1 LIPTS
6 SFQIARTNFI
16 AKTSDYCR
24 ASLAEDGPGGQ
35 TFSTHGHI
43 ATPWAVQGP
52 AKISPAEVSAPWLA
66 EGRAMLRLAWPLI
79 LANLT
84 QQLIQA
90 TDVLLIG
97 RLGATQLAAATL
109 ALNLTW
115 TFSIFLL
122 GLITASSPM
131 MATALGQ
138 RFNAVRD
145 VRRTFRAGLWL
156 IAIVMPPYC
165 VLMWNVGPLM
175 RAFGESEELATQGQ
189 TFLRAYMWIVPSWLL
204 FQLLRNFV
212 AALERPRIV
221 LWLSIAGIALNA
233 LISWSLIFGHFGLPA
248 LGLVGSG
255 LGSTITWLILCAA
268 LIAVV
273 SRERRFRRF
282 HLFGHSW
289 RFDRQRTIKMIK
301 LGWPIGATMALE
313 IGVFA
318 LAAFFMGWIGA
329 PAVAA
334 HAIALQLAALT
345 FMVPLGLGQAATVR
359 VGLALGRRD
368 EAGITRAGW
377 TAWVMGIG
385 FMAAMALVMWSV
397 PRQLVTLFLA
407 DVPKNAVVIGLA
419 VSFLRVAAAFQLVD
433 GAQVIGAG
441 MLRGL
446 HDTRWP
452 LLFALVGYWV
462 VGLGI
467 GSWLA
472 FGADWRGLG
481 IWIGLAC
488 GLASVAA
495 LMLAR
500 WMLRTRLGL
509 IAFR

>member
-1 LIPTS
+1 MDI
-6 SFQIARTNFI
+6 
-16 AKTSDYCR
+16 
-24 ASLAEDGPGGQ
+24 G
-35 TFSTHGHI
+35 
-43 ATPWAVQGP
+43 
-52 AKISPAEVSAPWLA
+52 KISADERQRPWRDELRSTLA
-66 EGRAMLRLAWPLI
+66 LAWPLI

-90 TDVLLIG
+90 TDVLLLG
-97 RLGATQLAAATL
+97 RLGATPLAAATL

-156 IAIVMPPYC
+156 LVIVMPPYSL
-165 VLMWNVGPLM
+165 LMWNAGGLM
-175 RAFGESEELATQGQ
+175 MTLGISAELAAQGQ
-189 TFLRAYMWIVPSWLL
+189 TFLRAYMWIVAPWLL

-212 AALERPRIV
+212 AAVERPRIV
-221 LWLSIAGIALNA
+221 LWLSIGGIFLNA
-233 LISWSLIFGHFGLPA
+233 LVSWALIFGHFGLPA

-255 LGSTITWLILCAA
+255 LGSTITWLIMCAA
-268 LIAVV
+268 LIAVI
-273 SRERRFRRF
+273 STDRRFRRF
-282 HLFGHSW
+282 HLFGHWW
-289 RFDRQRTIKMIK
+289 RFDRQRTVAMLK
-301 LGWPIGATMALE
+301 LGWPIGATMGLE

-318 LAAFFMGWIGA
+318 LAAYFMGWIGA

-334 HAIALQLAALT
+334 HAVALQLAALT

-359 VGLALGRRD
+359 VGLALGRKD
-368 EAGITRAGW
+368 EAGVARAGW
-377 TAWVMGIG
+377 TAWVLGLL
-385 FMAAMALVMWSV
+385 FMATMALVMWGI
-397 PRQLVTLFLA
+397 PRQLITLFLEDA
-407 DVPKNAVVIGLA
+407 PANAVVIGLA

-452 LLFALVGYWV
+452 VLFALVGYWV

-472 FGADWRGLG
+472 FAADWKGVG
-481 IWIGLAC
+481 IWIGLAS
-488 GLASVAA
+488 GLAVVAG

-500 WMLRTRLGL
+500 WLLRDRLGL
-509 IAFR
+509 TRAGHA

>member
-1 LIPTS
+1 MDATVTKDAVEPRQLWRSELRST
-6 SFQIARTNFI
+6 
-16 AKTSDYCR
+16 
-24 ASLAEDGPGGQ
+24 LA
-35 TFSTHGHI
+35 
-43 ATPWAVQGP
+43 
-52 AKISPAEVSAPWLA
+52 
-66 EGRAMLRLAWPLI
+66 LAWPLI

-90 TDVLLIG
+90 TDVLLLG

-156 IAIVMPPYC
+156 LVIVMPPYC
-165 VLMWNVGPLM
+165 LLMWNAGGLM
-175 RAFGESEELATQGQ
+175 RALGISPELAAEGQ
-189 TFLRAYMWIVPSWLL
+189 RFMRAYMWIVAPWLL

-221 LWLSIAGIALNA
+221 LWLSIGGILLNA
-233 LISWSLIFGHFGLPA
+233 LVSWALIFGHFGLPA

-255 LGSTITWLILCAA
+255 IGSTITWLAMCGA
-268 LIAVV
+268 LIFVV
-273 SRERRFRRF
+273 STDRRFRRF
-282 HLFGHSW
+282 HLFGRWW
-289 RFDRQRTIKMIK
+289 RFDRQRATAMIK
-301 LGWPIGATMALE
+301 LGWPIGATMGLE
-313 IGVFA
+313 IAVFA
-318 LAAFFMGWIGA
+318 LAAYFMGWIGA
-329 PAVAA
+329 TAVAA
-334 HAIALQLAALT
+334 HAVALQLAALT

-359 VGLALGRRD
+359 VGLALGRKD
-368 EAGITRAGW
+368 EAGVTRAGW
-377 TAWVMGIG
+377 TAWVLGLL
-385 FMAAMALVMWSV
+385 FMATMALVMWSV
-397 PRQLVTLFLA
+397 PRQLITLFLQ
-407 DVPKNAVVIGLA
+407 DVPANAAVIALA

-467 GSWLA
+467 GAWLA
-472 FGADWRGLG
+472 FAADWKGVG
-481 IWIGLAC
+481 IWVGLAA
-488 GLASVAA
+488 GLAAVAA

-500 WMLRTRLGL
+500 WLLRDRLGL
-509 IAFR
+509 ARQNHN